1 MRHHRHVRFDH
12 NDHYHPLLLSLVP
25 AGARRALDVG
35 CGTGRFARALAARG
49 LSVDALDA
57 DKEVIE
63 AASAA
68 PGVRYA
74 VADVTRKTPP
84 PGTYDFISCIASLH
98 HMPFDTVAG
107 LRDALR
113 PGGVLAVLGLY
124 RGGPADVAKAPL
136 VVPLNLGIRAALSRR
151 PDADGE
157 PVRPRVRDPEMT
169 LPEIRERAA
178 ELLPGAVISPR
189 LFWRYVLAYRHPAP
203 ACPRP

>member
-1 MRHHRHVRFDH
+1 MRHDLTVRFDH

-25 AGARRALDVG
+25 AGAQRALDVG
-35 CGTGRFARALAARG
+35 CGTGRFARALAGRG

-57 DKEVIE
+57 DEKVID
-63 AASAA
+63 AARPA

-74 VADVTRKTPP
+74 VVDVTTKAPP
-84 PGTYDFISCIASLH
+84 AGTYDFISCVASLH
-98 HMPFDTVAG
+98 HLPFGTVAS

-124 RGGPADVAKAPL
+124 RGGPADYAKAPL
-136 VVPLNLGIRAALSRR
+136 VVPLNLGFRAALSRR
-151 PDADGE
+151 PDAGEE
-157 PVRPRVRDPEMT
+157 PVRPRVRDPGMT

-189 LFWRYVLAYRHPAP
+189 LFWRYVLAYRHPA
-203 ACPRP
+203 